1 MSIKFSEHASNQT
14 KRRNISKIEVI
25 KTIRNPDKIIASF
38 RGRKLRRRLVSSK
51 ILEVVTRT
59 EGSEIIV
66 ITAYYLE
73 ENL

>member
-1 MSIKFSEHASNQT
+1 M
-14 KRRNISKIEVI
+14 
-25 KTIRNPDKIIASF
+25 RNPDKIIASF

>member
-66 ITAYYLE
+66 ITAYYSE

>member
-1 MSIKFSEHASNQT
+1 VSIKFSEHASNQT